1 MHRSSWIPRWLYVVF
16 AWVLLALGVIGIA
29 LPGLPTTP
37 FVLAAAWAAA
47 RGSKRL
53 HDRMHAHPNF
63 GPMLRE
69 WETTGAVSR
78 RAKWSATIMMAI
90 SAVIFFVTAPK
101 WWMAATGTTIMTI
114 VCIWLWLRPEPKIT
128 HQSAENRDVR

>member
-1 MHRSSWIPRWLYVVF
+1 MRRSSWIPRWLYVVF
-16 AWVLLALGVIGIA
+16 AWVLLALGVIGIV

-53 HDRMHAHPNF
+53 HDRMHAHHII
-63 GPMLRE
+63 GPMLRD

-101 WWMAATGTTIMTI
+101 WWMAATGTAIMTT
-114 VCIWLWLRPEPKIT
+114 VCIWLWLRPEPEIA
-128 HQSAENRDVR
+128 HQPVENRDVR